1 MSAFLLARSETTRAF
16 ARDVG
21 RPSTSNA
28 CTVEPRVH
36 VAPER
41 MPCVTTRHDRG
52 LRGAFRVSRTL
63 ERLDRARELIALPT
77 DEPECRP
84 GGEQQSWFRLLTFR

>member
-1 MSAFLLARSETTRAF
+1 
-16 ARDVG
+16 
-21 RPSTSNA
+21 
-28 CTVEPRVH
+28 
-36 VAPER
+36 
-41 MPCVTTRHDRG
+41 MPCVTTRHDGG